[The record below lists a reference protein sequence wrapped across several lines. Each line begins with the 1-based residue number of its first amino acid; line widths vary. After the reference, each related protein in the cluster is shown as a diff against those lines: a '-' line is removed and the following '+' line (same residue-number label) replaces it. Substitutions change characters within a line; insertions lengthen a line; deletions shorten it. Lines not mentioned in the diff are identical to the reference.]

1 MWVKADKLSS
11 DILYRLNP
19 EFNETWANREHSK
32 YKWMLDNRPF
42 VITSVY
48 RPRKKVWNPNPGLVG
63 DNLKNFYNYSLGLV
77 DFSGYISEDD
87 IQYFQMAVQ
96 PMSNEEHNAYVFL
109 FDRMPPQ

>member
-19 EFNETWANREHSK
+19 EFNEIWASRESSK

-48 RPRKKVWNPNPGLVG
+48 RPRKKVWDLNPKLRG
-63 DNLKNFYNYSLGLV
+63 DNLKNFYNYSLGIV

-87 IQYFQMAVQ
+87 IQYFQMSVQ
-96 PMSNEEHNAYVFL
+96 PMSNEEHNAYVVL